1 MFTKELQLPVL
12 LNTIRKSLGGYVY
25 KNGVLLFDV
34 PGFSKEDIE
43 ITIEENIM
51 QIYGKKEILGEEYEI
66 SKKFSIPYYYL
77 DSSNPIKAKVENGL
91 LFIELTKSEKNKQTK
106 VEIS

>member
-1 MFTKELQLPVL
+1 MFTKEFQFPVL

-34 PGFSKEDIE
+34 PGFDKDDID
-43 ITIEENIM
+43 ITLDENIM
-51 QIYGKKEILGEEYEI
+51 HIYGKKEILGEEYEI
-66 SKKFSIPYYYL
+66 SKKFSIPSYYL
-77 DSSNPIKAKVENGL
+77 NSSDPIKAKVENGL
-91 LFIELTKSEKNKQTK
+91 LFIELTKNEKNKQTK

>member
-34 PGFSKEDIE
+34 PGFSKDDIS
-43 ITIEENIM
+43 ITLEENIM
-51 QIYGKKEILGEEYEI
+51 NIYGKKEILGEEYEI
-66 SKKFSIPYYYL
+66 SKKFSIPSYYL
-77 DSSNPIKAKVENGL
+77 SSDNPIKAKVENGL
-91 LFIELTKSEKNKQTK
+91 LFIELVKSEKNKQTK